1 MEKIAYQFYELLQKM
16 KDGSIDK
23 PEPFIGVL
31 QDSYRDEF
39 EKKYDYVK
47 NINSKKNLNGKDD
60 KEDNKIKGK
69 ALEELVQLL
78 FVASGMNYRTYSNI
92 HTTTNEIDV
101 LAIVNSQYDRAII
114 RTFYDSKYDKILC
127 ECKNYE
133 KPVGVTYV
141 GKFCHLTMNSNINIG
156 IMFSVKGI
164 ASSSKNLVQK
174 TYYYR
179 ENKDSKIYI
188 IDFAENEFDRFIAG
202 ESFLDI
208 IEEKRNELELDV
220 DFKKYFINH
229 PNESDINKWLEKEK
243 SDNI

>member
-1 MEKIAYQFYELLQKM
+1 
-16 KDGSIDK
+16 
-23 PEPFIGVL
+23 
-31 QDSYRDEF
+31 
-39 EKKYDYVK
+39 
-47 NINSKKNLNGKDD
+47 
-60 KEDNKIKGK
+60 
-69 ALEELVQLL
+69 
-78 FVASGMNYRTYSNI
+78 
-92 HTTTNEIDV
+92 
-101 LAIVNSQYDRAII
+101 
-114 RTFYDSKYDKILC
+114 
-127 ECKNYE
+127 
-133 KPVGVTYV
+133 
-141 GKFCHLTMNSNINIG
+141 
-156 IMFSVKGI
+156 MFSVKGI